1 MFGEETT
8 SFTQEIRLSGEAG
21 DNLFWTAG
29 LFYKDFESESDSMTT
44 REGAIDPFYA
54 FFLESAGFDTSQQY
68 LAGGGGGDTEAKAIF
83 GEVNYL
89 FTDDF
94 DVTLGVRYF
103 EDERESA
110 SNFSSFGV
118 GFPNFGEV
126 DNDSTVFRLVF
137 KYRFN
142 NDLMMYASAAEGFRS
157 GGSQPV
163 ALPGIPTTYEPEE
176 LITYEIGSKGS
187 LADGLIMF
195 DAALFFA
202 EYENIQVYL
211 PNAFNFQAF
220 DNIGEAEVLGAEI
233 GTQIFATAALFFQIN
248 AGYNASEYKEPGL
261 SPDAGDPMDNVPEYT
276 YSVSGDYSFSWT
288 PDVDGHFRVDYF
300 FRDETQNSLRGLVA
314 PGSNDFSRSERIKQL
329 NIRLGATFGEHS
341 LYLFA
346 ENVLDEDAVLSEP
359 ASSITEWQLQKP
371 RVVGITYRTSF

>member
-1 MFGEETT
+1 VFGEETT

-29 LFYKDFESESDSMTT
+29 LFYKDFESESDSLSTN
-44 REGAIDPFYA
+44 EGPFDPF
-54 FFLESAGFDTSQQY
+54 FELVFNSLGFDTSQPY
-68 LAGGGGGDTEAKAIF
+68 LEGGSEGNTEVKAIF

-89 FTDDF
+89 FTDNF

-103 EDERESA
+103 EDERESV
-110 SNFSSFGV
+110 SGFKSFGL
-118 GFPNFGEV
+118 GFPAIGEV
-126 DNDSTVFRLVF
+126 DNDSTVFRLVA

-142 NDLMMYASAAEGFRS
+142 NDLMMYASASEGFRS
-157 GGSQPV
+157 GGSQPA

-187 LADGLIMF
+187 LADGMIIF
-195 DAALFFA
+195 DAALFFT

-233 GTQIFATAALFFQIN
+233 GTQIFATDDLFFQIN
-248 AGYNASEYKEPGL
+248 AGYNDSEYKEPGL
-261 SPDAGDPMDNVPEYT
+261 THDAGDPMDAVPEYT
-276 YSVSGDYSFSWT
+276 YSVSRDYSFSWT

-300 FRDETQNSLRGLVA
+300 FRDETQNSVRGLVA
-314 PGSNDFSRSERIKQL
+314 PGSSDFSESERIKQL

-341 LYLFA
+341 VYLFA
-346 ENVLDEDAVLSEP
+346 ENLLDEDAVLAEP
-359 ASSITEWQLQKP
+359 FSSIVEWQLQKP